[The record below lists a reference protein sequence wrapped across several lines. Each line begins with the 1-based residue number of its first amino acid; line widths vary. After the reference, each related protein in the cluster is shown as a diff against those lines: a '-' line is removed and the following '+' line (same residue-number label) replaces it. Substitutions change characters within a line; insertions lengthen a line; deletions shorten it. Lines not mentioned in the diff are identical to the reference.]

1 MENSL
6 YKTSL
11 GGAVQSFEQYSPLT
25 VVDKNGVSSLIPSLF
40 KFFSPIL
47 AKICGPSSSTDDISI
62 ITPDCTGS
70 AILGLHELVSSGIT
84 NIAVMDHQYDMNQ
97 YEAIEEIIDTGA
109 LFGLSINH
117 EAVSWEAKTQKLE
130 CNKLSAPSEW
140 QANAVCDESSNGLE
154 RLNYQSIDCAQDDN
168 HTKSSIPLVSHEGFD
183 SEFNSSVLFNSAQD
197 ENHNKSSIPVD
208 ADEGCDSDFISSGH
222 ATVED
227 DKEKSI
233 SDVFAQN
240 NSRTSSVYYSMEEY
254 YKKIQD
260 LIFLSETGSQ
270 KEYSCKECSFSRAR
284 KDQVMEHVV
293 KHIEGFEFLCKN
305 CGNIYYV

>member
-1 MENSL
+1 MAVKTNNISYPMANIKMENAL

-84 NIAVMDHQYDMNQ
+84 NIAVMDQRYDMNQ

-117 EAVSWEAKTQKLE
+117 EVVSWEVKTQKLE

-140 QANAVCDESSNGLE
+140 PANAVFDESSNGLV
-154 RLNYQSIDCAQDDN
+154 R
-168 HTKSSIPLVSHEGFD
+168 
-183 SEFNSSVLFNSAQD
+183 
-197 ENHNKSSIPVD
+197 
-208 ADEGCDSDFISSGH
+208 
-222 ATVED
+222 
-227 DKEKSI
+227 
-233 SDVFAQN
+233 
-240 NSRTSSVYYSMEEY
+240 
-254 YKKIQD
+254 
-260 LIFLSETGSQ
+260 
-270 KEYSCKECSFSRAR
+270 
-284 KDQVMEHVV
+284 
-293 KHIEGFEFLCKN
+293 
-305 CGNIYYV
+305 